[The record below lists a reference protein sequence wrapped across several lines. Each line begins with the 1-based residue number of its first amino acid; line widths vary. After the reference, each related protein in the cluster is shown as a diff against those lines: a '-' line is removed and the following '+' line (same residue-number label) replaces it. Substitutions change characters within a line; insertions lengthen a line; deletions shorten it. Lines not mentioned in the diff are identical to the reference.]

1 MENTKKVKNV
11 SGKDLNVIGIGIV
24 KIDEEVTVDV
34 GFNNANFEIV
44 GSTNAKP
51 QTKSEEKKEEV
62 KKDEEKVE
70 DIIKDDK
77 NK

>member
-1 MENTKKVKNV
+1 MEKTKKVKNI
-11 SGKDLNVIGIGIV
+11 SGRDLNVIGVGIV
-24 KIDEEVTVDV
+24 KIDGEVMVDE

-70 DIIKDDK
+70 DIIKEDK
-77 NK
+77 IK